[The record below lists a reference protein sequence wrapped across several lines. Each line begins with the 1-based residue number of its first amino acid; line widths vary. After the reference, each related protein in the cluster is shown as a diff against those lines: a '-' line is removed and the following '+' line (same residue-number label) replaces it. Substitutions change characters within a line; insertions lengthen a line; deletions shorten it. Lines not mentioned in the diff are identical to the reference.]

1 MNNHHKLI
9 IFDMDGTLAD
19 RETGELLPGVA
30 DWFGVYKHV
39 TGGVKLA
46 LATNQGG
53 VGLRYWMES
62 GGFGEPDKYPTEDD
76 VWNRINQVIGHLG
89 ISQIE
94 IPVYV
99 CFAYQSKS
107 SDKIAPLPPHHTNA
121 MQRWSIAFRKPSPGM
136 LLDAM
141 REAGMS
147 AEDTLMVGDS
157 QEDLTAALAAGC
169 HFQWAWEFF
178 GRENPLEEL

>member
-1 MNNHHKLI
+1 MDKQYKLI

-19 RETGELLPGVA
+19 RDTGELLSGVA
-30 DWFGVYKHV
+30 DWFKDYKYV

-46 LATNQGG
+46 IATNQGG

-62 GGFGEPDKYPTEDD
+62 SGFGEPEKYPTEDD
-76 VWNRINQVIGHLG
+76 IWKRINQVIAQLG
-89 ISQIE
+89 ISQIQ

-107 SDKIAPLPPHHTNA
+107 SGKIAPLPPHHTNA
-121 MQRWSIAFRKPSPGM
+121 ISSWSIAFRKPSPGM

-141 REAGMS
+141 REAEAS
-147 AEDTLMVGDS
+147 ADETLMVGDS
-157 QEDLTAALAAGC
+157 DEDFAAALAADC

-178 GRENPLEEL
+178 KREKPET